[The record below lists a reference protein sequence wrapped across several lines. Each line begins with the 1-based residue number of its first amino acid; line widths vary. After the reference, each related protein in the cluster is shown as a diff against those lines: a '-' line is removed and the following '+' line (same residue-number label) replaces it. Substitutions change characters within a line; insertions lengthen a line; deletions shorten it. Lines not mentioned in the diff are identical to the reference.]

1 MKFCTSA
8 SLWSIL
14 IDEYT
19 FDPLNYG
26 PISIWVDGFIPDDVN
41 ENEIAEWRLDN
52 E

>member
-1 MKFCTSA
+1 MTEYVSA

-19 FDPLNYG
+19 FDPV
-26 PISIWVDGFIPDDVN
+26 ISIWVDGFVPDDVD
-41 ENEIAEWRLDN
+41 ESEIIEWRLDN